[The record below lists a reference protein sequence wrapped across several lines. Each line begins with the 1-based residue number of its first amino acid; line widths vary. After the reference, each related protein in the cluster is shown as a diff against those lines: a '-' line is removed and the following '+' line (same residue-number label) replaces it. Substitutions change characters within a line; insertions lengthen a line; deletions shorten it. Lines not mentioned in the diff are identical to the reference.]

1 MKLIPN
7 FFKTHSA
14 STRTVKQRTIGKA
27 VTATGIGLHSGEK
40 VSIHLFPAP
49 ENSGITY
56 VRTDLNPNAIIKMKP
71 DKVIDTVLCTNI
83 VNDEGVKISTV
94 EHLTSAL
101 SAFGIDNLLIEI
113 DAPEIPI
120 MDGSSHSFMFLLEE
134 AGFIEQN
141 SPKKFIRIKDIV
153 RVEDGDKWAE
163 FRPFSGFRFSFKIDF
178 DHPFIQSTNQ
188 KLIFDL
194 SKKNYLNEISRART
208 FGFMKDIEK
217 MRYMGLGL
225 GGSLD
230 SAVVLDEFN
239 VINPEGLRYPDEFV
253 RHKILDSVGDLY
265 MSGHT
270 IIGEMVAYKSGHK
283 LNNMLL
289 NKMLQTQ
296 SAYEEIILGETI
308 KGKNT
313 YSESPIE
320 NIILT

>member
-1 MKLIPN
+1 MKLIPS
-7 FFKTHSA
+7 FFKNNSA
-14 STRTVKQRTIGKA
+14 STRTVKQRTIAKP
-27 VTATGIGLHSGEK
+27 VSATGIGLHSGKK
-40 VSIHLFPAP
+40 VSIKLYPAS

-56 VRTDLNPNAIIKMKP
+56 VRTDLTPNAIIKMRP

-83 VNDEGVKISTV
+83 VNEDNIKISTV

-120 MDGSSHSFMFLLEE
+120 MDGSSYSFMFLLEE

-141 SPKKFIRIKDIV
+141 SPKKFIKINEVV

-163 FRPFSGFRFSFKIDF
+163 FRPFSGFRFSFKISF
-178 DHPFIQSTNQ
+178 DHPLIKNTNSSFI
-188 KLIFDL
+188 LDL
-194 SKKNYLNEISRART
+194 NKKNYLEQISRART
-208 FGFMKDIEK
+208 FGFMSDIEK
-217 MRYMGLGL
+217 MRSMGLGL

-230 SAVVLDEFN
+230 SAIVLDEFN
-239 VINPEGLRYPDEFV
+239 VLNPEGLRYPDEFV
-253 RHKILDSVGDLY
+253 RHKVLDAVGDFY

-270 IIGEMVAYKSGHK
+270 IIGEMVAYKSGHR

-296 SAYEEIILGETI
+296 EAYEEITLGESI
-308 KGKNT
+308 KDKNV